1 MPFFL
6 VFLHSSKY
14 SVKNLFVKYIGI
26 CCFILCSVLTQAQSP
41 SVVTSGADELRILS
55 WNIYMLPSA
64 FFPKIG
70 QLERAEA
77 IAEQL
82 KNEAYD
88 VIVFQEAFEKKA
100 REILWEGLKEKFPF
114 SVGPGDG
121 GFLKLN
127 SGVWILSKLEFT
139 SVATIEFNTCKIA
152 DCISKKGAILVELT
166 KNGKIFQVIGTH
178 LQAENYPEV
187 RKEQFQDIAEKL
199 LKPFEKENVPQFIV
213 GDLNTAPDE
222 AGYCDMLTLLDAEDC
237 APRKTKSWLKELVT
251 WGGRENDLFEADP
264 KRTPQLLDYILIKE
278 NGKCS
283 TWIDRTI
290 EIIQQAWD
298 KTKTRKDLSDHYAVA
313 AVIRY

>member
-1 MPFFL
+1 M
-6 VFLHSSKY
+6 
-14 SVKNLFVKYIGI
+14 KNLFLKYISI
-26 CCFILCSVLTQAQSP
+26 CCFALCSVFADAQNP
-41 SVVTSGADELRILS
+41 SVFTTGADELRILS
-55 WNIYMLPSA
+55 WNIYMLPNV

-100 REILWEGLKEKFPF
+100 REILWEGLKEQFPF
-114 SVGPGDG
+114 STGPGDG

-152 DCISKKGAILVELT
+152 DCISKKGAILVEMS
-166 KNGKIFQVIGTH
+166 KNGKNFQVIGTH

-199 LKPFEKENVPQFIV
+199 LKPYEKENVPQFIV
-213 GDLNTAPDE
+213 GDLNTMPEE
-222 AGYCDMLTLLDAEDC
+222 AGYCDMLSLLNAEDC
-237 APRKTKSWLKELVT
+237 APRKTKSWLKDLGT
-251 WGGRENDLFEADP
+251 WGGRENDLFEADAN
-264 KRTPQLLDYILIKE
+264 RTPQLLDYILIKE

-283 TWIDRTI
+283 AWIDRTI
-290 EIIQQAWD
+290 EVIQQVWD

>member
-1 MPFFL
+1 M
-6 VFLHSSKY
+6 
-14 SVKNLFVKYIGI
+14 KNLFLKYTGI
-26 CCFILCSVLTQAQSP
+26 CCFVLCSVFAQAQSP

-55 WNIYMLPSA
+55 WNIYMLPNV

-70 QLERAEA
+70 QMERAEA

-100 REILWEGLKEKFPF
+100 REILWEGLKEKFPY
-114 SVGPGDG
+114 STGPGDG

-139 SVATIEFNTCKIA
+139 SVNTIEFNTCKIA

-222 AGYCDMLTLLDAEDC
+222 AGYCDMLTLLGAEDC
-237 APRKTKSWLKELVT
+237 APRKTKSWLKDLVT
-251 WGGRENDLFEADP
+251 WGGRDNDLFKADAN
-264 KRTPQLLDYILIKE
+264 RTPQLLDYILIKE

-283 TWIDRTI
+283 AWVDRTI
-290 EIIQQAWD
+290 EIIQQVWD

>member
-1 MPFFL
+1 M
-6 VFLHSSKY
+6 
-14 SVKNLFVKYIGI
+14 KNLFLKYTGI
-26 CCFILCSVLTQAQSP
+26 CCFAVCSVLVQAQSA
-41 SVVTSGADELRILS
+41 SVVTTGTDEVRILS
-55 WNIYMLPSA
+55 WNIFMRPLA
-64 FFPKIG
+64 IFAKDG

-77 IAEQL
+77 IVEQL

-100 REILWEGLKEKFPF
+100 RAILWEGLKEKFPF
-114 SVGPGDG
+114 AAGPGDG
-121 GFLKLN
+121 GFLKIN
-127 SGVWILSKLEFT
+127 SGVWILSKFDFT
-139 SVATIEFNTCKIA
+139 SIASIEYNTCRVA
-152 DCISKKGAILVELT
+152 DCTSKKGAILVEFL
-166 KNGKIFQVIGTH
+166 KNGKLFQVIGTH

-187 RKEQFQDIAEKL
+187 RKEQFKDIAEKL

-213 GDLNTAPDE
+213 GDLNTMPDE

-237 APRKTKSWLKELVT
+237 APRKTKSWLKEPVT

-264 KRTPQLLDYILIKE
+264 DRKPQLLDYILIKE